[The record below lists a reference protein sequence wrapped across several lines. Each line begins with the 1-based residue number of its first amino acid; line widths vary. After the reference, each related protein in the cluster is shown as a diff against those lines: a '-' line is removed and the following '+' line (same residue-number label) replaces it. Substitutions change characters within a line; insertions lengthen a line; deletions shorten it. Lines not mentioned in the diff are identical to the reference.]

1 VRRQVVYFDRERAL
15 ADLGLPSEINS
26 SPNVGFVRSIVEDW
40 ERGDFSSAEWAHP
53 EIEFVNPEE
62 AIEGGTRQGLAA
74 IRTVV
79 ENFFDGAGRAA
90 TIELEQ
96 VYERGNRV
104 LARFRIHAR
113 GSSSGAE
120 AVGPPG
126 GLVGTIRDG
135 QVFRIEWQYWT
146 DETLDEFERGAPTAS
161 DQA

>member
-1 VRRQVVYFDRERAL
+1 MAEL
-15 ADLGLPSEINS
+15 KDLI
-26 SPNVGFVRSIVEDW
+26 
-40 ERGDFSSAEWAHP
+40 HP
-53 EIEFVNPEE
+53 EIDWVNPDE
-62 AIEGGTRQGLAA
+62 AIEGGTRQGLAG

-104 LARFRIHAR
+104 LARLRIHAR

-120 AVGPPG
+120 AVGPPV
-126 GLVGTIRDG
+126 GLVYTIRDG

-146 DETLDEFERGAPTAS
+146 DETLDEFARGAPTAS